1 MQSVPFGAPYGV
13 VAAGLKVRSA
23 WAGERR
29 RSRHIPASGRSSL
42 PARRLHLQPLSPL
55 ASPQNNKLSGV
66 LPSYANNPV
75 LHIVHLDNNQFTG
88 HLRATNYSALFTG
101 GLITDLSVSSNR

>member
-1 MQSVPFGAPYGV
+1 M
-13 VAAGLKVRSA
+13 
-23 WAGERR
+23 
-29 RSRHIPASGRSSL
+29 
-42 PARRLHLQPLSPL
+42 
-55 ASPQNNKLSGV
+55 SGV

>member
-1 MQSVPFGAPYGV
+1 MGVHPSWPGALTCSPFPP
-13 VAAGLKVRSA
+13 S
-23 WAGERR
+23 
-29 RSRHIPASGRSSL
+29 
-42 PARRLHLQPLSPL
+42 
-55 ASPQNNKLSGV
+55 SPQNNKLSGV